1 MVKIFLLLMFIA
13 NVVIG
18 IWVVSSYKEMWH
30 DLHEIES
37 DLYEI
42 QEKKDRIKKNP
53 DFNFVLTEEDAK
65 NYQIPDNLPTKQDVE
80 KFLKKFD

>member
-1 MVKIFLLLMFIA
+1 MVEIFLLLMFIV

-18 IWVVSSYKEMWH
+18 IWVVSSYKKMWH

-42 QEKKDRIKKNP
+42 QEKKIELKRIRI
-53 DFNFVLTEEDAK
+53 L
-65 NYQIPDNLPTKQDVE
+65 ILC
-80 KFLKKFD
+80 

>member
-1 MVKIFLLLMFIA
+1 MVEIFLLLMFIV

-42 QEKKDRIKKNP
+42 QEKKDRIKKDP

-65 NYQIPDNLPTKQDVE
+65 NYHIQDDLPTRQDVE

>member
-65 NYQIPDNLPTKQDVE
+65 NYKITDNLPTRQDVE